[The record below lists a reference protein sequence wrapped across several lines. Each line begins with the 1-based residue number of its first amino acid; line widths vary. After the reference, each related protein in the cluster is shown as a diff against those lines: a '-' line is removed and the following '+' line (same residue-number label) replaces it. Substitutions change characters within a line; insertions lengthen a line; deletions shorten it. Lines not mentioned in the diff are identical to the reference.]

1 VFEASLADV
10 QDTFFREKL
19 VDAKVPVGQ
28 IAPASWVAEVA
39 DALGPFTLAHDDGAP
54 GCR

>member
-1 VFEASLADV
+1 VFEASLADIR
-10 QDTFFREKL
+10 DTFFREKL
-19 VDAKVPVGQ
+19 VDAKVPVGR

-39 DALGPFTLAHDDGAP
+39 GALGPFTLAHDDGAP

>member
-1 VFEASLADV
+1 VFEPSLADI
-10 QDTFFREKL
+10 QDTFFKEKL
-19 VDAKVPVGQ
+19 VDTKMPINR

-39 DALGPFTLAHDDGAP
+39 GALGLFALAPDDGAP